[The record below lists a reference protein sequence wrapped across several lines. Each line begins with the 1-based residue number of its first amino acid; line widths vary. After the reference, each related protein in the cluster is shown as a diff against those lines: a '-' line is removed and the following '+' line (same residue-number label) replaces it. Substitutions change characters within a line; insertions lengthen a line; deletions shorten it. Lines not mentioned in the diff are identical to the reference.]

1 MKATIYG
8 FSEFDMRKFSYT
20 LENVVGVTYA
30 FDIIIITYIKDEK
43 PITNT
48 YNKNNVKIVIEN

>member
-8 FSEFDMRKFSYT
+8 FSEIDMRKFSYT

-30 FDIIIITYIKDEK
+30 FDMIIITYIKDEK